1 MALVTT
7 EERKEF
13 FGTVDYQTLALCDFA
28 EWAVAKRLSIPPEM
42 AAMAPGEISDGL
54 LAEVLNEANQ
64 HHAPE
69 LAIAIRAWLA
79 VAVDGQGNARD
90 TIKNR
95 IAGHLEK
102 QHLSKKAIERISSVC
117 TPATRKKGGR

>member
-1 MALVTT
+1 MALI
-7 EERKEF
+7 ESKAERF
-13 FGTVDYQTLALCDFA
+13 DILALSDFA
-28 EWAVAKRLSIPPEM
+28 EWAVAKRLPMPPEL

-54 LAEVLNEANQ
+54 LAEVLNEANP

-79 VAVDGQGNARD
+79 VAVDGQGNASD
-90 TIKNR
+90 TLKNR
-95 IAGHLEK
+95 IVAHLKK
-102 QHLSKKAIERISSVC
+102 QHLGVNAIARISSVC